1 MEQQLDDEE
10 YSIPALNSIPTLEN
24 ILTDLDGDSD
34 FGGGSVGGV
43 PGQSSTTATP
53 TPSMAD
59 DSNFPKLGTILRH
72 VVLQGVSSQVGSAVV
87 SKKKHII

>member
-1 MEQQLDDEE
+1 MDDEE

-34 FGGGSVGGV
+34 FGGGSVGG
-43 PGQSSTTATP
+43 PGRFSTNATP
-53 TPSMAD
+53 TPSIAD
-59 DSNFPKLGTILRH
+59 DSPKLGTILRH

-87 SKKKHII
+87 SASID